1 MRVEAERN
9 SQLMLYGLGAL
20 LEFEALYDIRSVR
33 MTIVQPRLNNIS
45 TFETTAEELVLW
57 AERDVQ
63 PKAMLAAKGEGEFC
77 AGEWCRFCKARYTC
91 RKRSE
96 YHMRLAERD
105 FKAPNLLT
113 DEEILDIL
121 PVAESLDNWVA
132 DLVAYATQQAMDGK
146 TWPGYKLV
154 AGRSVRRY
162 TSEAEVIKAA
172 TQAGYTDIYKTTLLG
187 VGDLEKRMG
196 RKKFSEVLGKYVVK
210 PMGAPQLVPESDP
223 RKPYAGAAGDF
234 NDRP

>member
-1 MRVEAERN
+1 
-9 SQLMLYGLGAL
+9 MLYGLGAL

-187 VGDLEKRMG
+187 VTEMERLMG
-196 RKKFSEVLGKYVVK
+196 RERFSAILGKLVYK
-210 PMGAPQLVPESDP
+210 PQGKLTLVPDSD
-223 RKPYAGAAGDF
+223 RREAVSFDTAQDDF
-234 NDRP
+234 QEV

>member
-1 MRVEAERN
+1 
-9 SQLMLYGLGAL
+9 MLYGLGAL

-162 TSEAEVIKAA
+162 TSEAEVIRAA
-172 TQAGYTDIYKTTLLG
+172 TEAGFTDIYKTTLLG